1 MSRWVARWAS
11 GRANSGREEDDGE
24 MALMDKAA
32 SPSGPPPLPMAAGR
46 CLSPH
51 TGCPSC
57 HARASGAPQ
66 RVGRLSTTRAR
77 RRCSS
82 TRGPALD
89 GGCGGWD

>member
-1 MSRWVARWAS
+1 MGRWRSWTRPSHPVDLSRSRWQRVVVSPLTQAVQ
-11 GRANSGREEDDGE
+11 
-24 MALMDKAA
+24 AA
-32 SPSGPPPLPMAAGR
+32 
-46 CLSPH
+46 
-51 TGCPSC
+51 